1 MTSVEFTDQS
11 QFDALKQRM
20 EMDLGRKLSENEISD
35 ILLEFGVDNYNK
47 MITKVRI
54 KLDDQ
59 SPTQDQIDFFLTNN
73 IKDSDVTDA
82 SENIDEIVYGI

>member
-47 MITKVRI
+47 MITKVRV

-59 SPTQDQIDFFLTNN
+59 SPTQDQIDFFLSNN

-82 SENIDEIVYGI
+82 SENIDEIVYGV